1 VSFAPLAAALAAA
14 EDVAAVVGAVLAVLA
29 APPAPALPVA
39 GAAPPQP
46 TIAIN
51 NAERTARF
59 PSIVRT
65 LAVLTRA
72 RVSAFYMRDMAG
84 LLTFGELLERH
95 EKEIF
100 AYALRLVGDRD
111 DADDVY
117 QETFLAAFR
126 GWPPPRRGQERAW
139 LYRIATNK
147 VIDRARRAKRL
158 VRMSDLRLAA
168 PERDGVSLA
177 DLAAAIKIL
186 PEGQRAAFVLRKVEG
201 LEYAE
206 VAQALDCSEDA
217 ARQRVA
223 EAMKK
228 VREAMR

>member
-1 VSFAPLAAALAAA
+1 M
-14 EDVAAVVGAVLAVLA
+14 G
-29 APPAPALPVA
+29 
-39 GAAPPQP
+39 Q
-46 TIAIN
+46 
-51 NAERTARF
+51 
-59 PSIVRT
+59 
-65 LAVLTRA
+65 
-72 RVSAFYMRDMAG
+72 MAD

-95 EKEIF
+95 EREIF

-158 VRMSDLRLAA
+158 VRMNDLRLAA

-177 DLAAAIKIL
+177 DLAAAIKVL

-201 LEYAE
+201 LDYAE
-206 VAQALDCSEDA
+206 VAQALECSEDA